1 MYVAKSSKM
10 PTKNSMY
17 DHSRLFSYALAAF
30 LASAADCAF
39 LPAVLPADFLAPL
52 ADFAGAVFL
61 AVFFFAEL
69 VPLFFA
75 AISNTF
81 SFP

>member
-17 DHSRLFSYALAAF
+17 DHSRLFSFALAAF

-39 LPAVLPADFLAPL
+39 LPADFLAPL

>member
-1 MYVAKSSKM
+1 MAMS
-10 PTKNSMY
+10 TLNE
-17 DHSRLFSYALAAF
+17 LADECSF
-30 LASAADCAF
+30 LPLGTERKCVLAADCAF